1 MTVMVGLALA
11 VALFQPTSTT
21 TVVIGDIGSRAFVF
35 RSVGLD
41 QRRESRP
48 VLRGWMC
55 RRAPGASVQR
65 LAVIAEDRAGAV
77 IWKQVVAPPAFAP
90 GRSGECRVLR
100 IAVPPDI
107 APNAAVWR
115 LARP

>member
-11 VALFQPTSTT
+11 VALFQPTPTT

-35 RSVGLD
+35 RSLSLD
-41 QRRESRP
+41 QRRDDGP
-48 VLRGWMC
+48 VVRGWMC
-55 RRAPGASVQR
+55 RRAPGASIQR
-65 LAVIAEDRAGAV
+65 IAVIAEDRAGAV
-77 IWKQVVAPPAFAP
+77 IWKQVVAPPTFAP

-100 IAVPPDI
+100 IGVPPGV
-107 APNAAVWR
+107 APNTAVWR